1 MMVSFLLIY
10 FFLEN
15 LGDIMNTIQLGQR
28 RQNVLLLRF
37 APAVSN
43 VLCSFRATV
52 SFKQKDDSM
61 LT

>member
-1 MMVSFLLIY
+1 MVSFLLIF

-15 LGDIMNTIQLGQR
+15 LGDIMNTNQLGQR
-28 RQNVLLLRF
+28 RQNILLLCFGR
-37 APAVSN
+37 SSQN
-43 VLCSFRATV
+43 VLSLFQATV

>member
-1 MMVSFLLIY
+1 MVSFLLIF

-15 LGDIMNTIQLGQR
+15 LGDIMDTIQLGQH
-28 RQNVLLLRF
+28 RQNVLFLRF

-52 SFKQKDDSM
+52 SFKQKDESM

>member
-1 MMVSFLLIY
+1 MVSFLLIF

-15 LGDIMNTIQLGQR
+15 LGDIRNTNQLGQR
-28 RQNVLLLRF
+28 RQNVLLLRS

-43 VLCSFRATV
+43 VLCSFHATV